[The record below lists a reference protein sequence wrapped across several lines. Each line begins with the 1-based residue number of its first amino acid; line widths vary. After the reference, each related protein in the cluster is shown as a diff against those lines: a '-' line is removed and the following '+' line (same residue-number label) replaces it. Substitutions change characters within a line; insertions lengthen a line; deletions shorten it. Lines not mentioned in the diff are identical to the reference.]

1 MRKILTLTGSCL
13 LALSLA
19 ACGASNA
26 GSDKSQTPSKN
37 RLSKLE
43 LSRLVRTPRNQS

>member
-26 GSDKSQTPSKN
+26 GSDKSQTPSKKTCYPN
-37 RLSKLE
+37 WNYLDE
-43 LSRLVRTPRNQS
+43 